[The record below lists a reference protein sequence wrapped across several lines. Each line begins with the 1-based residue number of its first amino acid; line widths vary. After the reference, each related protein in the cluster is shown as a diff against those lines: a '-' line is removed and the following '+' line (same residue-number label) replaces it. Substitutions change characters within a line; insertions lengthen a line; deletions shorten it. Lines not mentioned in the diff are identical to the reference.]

1 MTSYAYVRVSTAEQ
15 GRSGLGMEA
24 QRRRIEER
32 ARISDWGALTW
43 AVDEG
48 WSGKSLDRP
57 ALAGILDRIG
67 PGDRLI
73 VAKLDRLSRSV
84 LDFVGL
90 LGRSRAGGWSV
101 VVLELD
107 LDTGTAVG
115 RFVVTTL
122 AAVAELER
130 GLISERTS
138 AALQA
143 ARARGKRLGVGNRTM
158 PADTLARLVE
168 LREQGLSFAAVAA
181 QLAAEGYA
189 PARGGATWHPSA
201 VRAAVH
207 THALDQEADRL
218 KDGAAQ

>member
-1 MTSYAYVRVSTAEQ
+1 
-15 GRSGLGMEA
+15 MEA

-32 ARISDWGALTW
+32 ARISDWGPLTW
-43 AVDEG
+43 SVDEG

-57 ALAGILDRIG
+57 ALSRVLEQIG

-90 LGRSRAGGWSV
+90 LGRSRDGGWSV

-143 ARARGKRLGVGNRTM
+143 ARARGKRLGVGNRAM
-158 PADTLARLVE
+158 PTDTLARLVE
-168 LREQGLSFAAVAA
+168 LRDQGLSLAGVAA
-181 QLAAEGYA
+181 QLTAEGV
-189 PARGGATWHPSA
+189 PPTRGGTTWHPSA
-201 VRAAVH
+201 VRAALR
-207 THALDQEADRL
+207 THALDQEAARL
-218 KDGAAQ
+218 SAAG

>member
-1 MTSYAYVRVSTAEQ
+1 
-15 GRSGLGMEA
+15 MEA

-32 ARISDWGALTW
+32 ARMSNWGTLTW
-43 AVDEG
+43 AVDDG
-48 WSGKSLDRP
+48 WSGKNLDRP
-57 ALAGILDRIG
+57 ALTRVLDQIG

-90 LGRSRAGGWSV
+90 LGRSRDGGWSV

-107 LDTGTAVG
+107 LDTSTAVG

-158 PADTLARLVE
+158 PAETLARIVE
-168 LREQGLSFAAVAA
+168 LREEGLSFARVAERLTA
-181 QLAAEGYA
+181 DGIP
-189 PARGGATWHPSA
+189 PARGGTRWHPSA
-201 VRAAVH
+201 VRAALR
-207 THALDQEADRL
+207 THALDQEAALIIARS
-218 KDGAAQ
+218 A

>member
-1 MTSYAYVRVSTAEQ
+1 MTSFAYIRVSTAEQ

-32 ARISDWGALTW
+32 ARVSDWGPLTW
-43 AVDEG
+43 CVDDG

-57 ALAGILDRIG
+57 ALNRILERIG

-90 LGRSRAGGWSV
+90 LGRSRDGGWSV

-107 LDTGTAVG
+107 LDTSTAVG

-143 ARARGKRLGVGNRTM
+143 ARARGKRLGVGNRRM
-158 PADTLARLVE
+158 PLSTLHRIVE
-168 LREQGLSFAAVAA
+168 LRAEGLSLAGVAMR
-181 QLAAEGYA
+181 LNDEEV
-189 PARGGATWHPSA
+189 PTARGGRTWHPSA
-201 VRAAVH
+201 VRAALR
-207 THALDQEADRL
+207 THELDEEAARL
-218 KDGAAQ
+218 SQAM

>member
-1 MTSYAYVRVSTAEQ
+1 VTSFAYVRVSTAEQ

-32 ARISDWGALTW
+32 ARISDWGELTW
-43 AVDEG
+43 AVDDG
-48 WSGKSLDRP
+48 WSGKTLDRP
-57 ALAGILDRIG
+57 ALVRVLDQIG

-90 LGRSRAGGWSV
+90 LGRSRDGGWSV

-143 ARARGKRLGVGNRTM
+143 ARARGKRLGVGYRRM
-158 PADTLARLVE
+158 PRETLDCIVQ
-168 LREQGLSFAAVAA
+168 LRDQGLSFGAIAAR
-181 QLAAEGYA
+181 LDRDRI
-189 PARGGATWHPSA
+189 PPTRGGTKWHPSA
-201 VRAAVH
+201 VRAALR
-207 THALDQEADRL
+207 THALDQEAARL
-218 KDGAAQ
+218 RCET

>member
-1 MTSYAYVRVSTAEQ
+1 MTSFAYIRVSTAEQ

-32 ARISDWGALTW
+32 ARVSDWGQLTW
-43 AVDEG
+43 CVDDG

-57 ALAGILDRIG
+57 ALNRVLNQIG

-90 LGRSRAGGWSV
+90 LGRSRDGGWSV

-107 LDTGTAVG
+107 LDTSTAVG

-143 ARARGKRLGVGNRTM
+143 AKARGKRLGVGNRTM
-158 PADTLARLVE
+158 PAETLSRIVE
-168 LREQGLSFAAVAA
+168 LRGQRLSFGAIAN
-181 QLAAEGYA
+181 QLAVEGIA
-189 PARGGATWHPSA
+189 PARGGGRWHPSA
-201 VRAAVH
+201 VRAALR
-207 THALDQEADRL
+207 TYELDQESARL
-218 KDGAAQ
+218 SNPED